1 MSQKEFQ
8 TISDFINGNM
18 NEEDRKK
25 ISENIKDFNSNK
37 MNTEKTIQFN
47 AEKAWDKLHNRI
59 QNESDNSLKFRLL
72 YNIRIAASIMVF
84 FAISS
89 IAYVIFNTVNQNR
102 FVEVQSGKEIKEILL
117 ADGSFV
123 TLNTN
128 STLKYPKKFSD
139 KNRTVDFTGEA
150 FFQITKNPNKPFI
163 VKSGEAIIEVVG
175 TSFNVQNKNNTTI
188 SVYVETGMVQLS
200 GKDDN
205 SITLTPGEEGK
216 LENNKLT
223 EDVNPDKNI
232 SSWKTKRFIY
242 NNELLSKVI
251 LDFNKAYQANIVLK
265 NEEIGIKRITT
276 QELNE
281 KSLNSALTIICTTLN
296 LEFKTETNQIIISE
310 INE

>member
-1 MSQKEFQ
+1 MSQKEYQ

-18 NEEDRKK
+18 NEKERKK
-25 ISENIKDFNSNK
+25 ISDSIKDFNSNT
-37 MNTEKTIQFN
+37 MNTEKTKQFN

-59 QNESDNSLKFRLL
+59 QNESGHSLKIRRI
-72 YNIRIAASIMVF
+72 YNMRIAASILVF

-128 STLKYPKKFSD
+128 STLKYPKKFSG

-150 FFQITKNPNKPFI
+150 FFQITKNPNRPFI
-163 VKSGEAIIEVVG
+163 VKSGEAKIKVLG

-242 NNELLSKVI
+242 NDELLSKVI
-251 LDFNKAYQANIVLK
+251 LDFNKAYHTNIVLK

-281 KSLNSALTIICTTLN
+281 KSLNSALTIICKTLN
-296 LEFKTETNQIIISE
+296 LEFKTETDQIIISE